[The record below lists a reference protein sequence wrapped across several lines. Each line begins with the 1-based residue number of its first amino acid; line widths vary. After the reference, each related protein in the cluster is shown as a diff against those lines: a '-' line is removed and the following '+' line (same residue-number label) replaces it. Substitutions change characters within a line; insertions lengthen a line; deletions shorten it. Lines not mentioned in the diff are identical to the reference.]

1 MKNRAKCTLCHTIL
15 ESFHRY
21 DYVLCKCGEIS
32 ISGGSDIFECAAKN
46 WNNFVRVDDNDHEI
60 IVKVN
65 ELSSN
70 DSNRKIDTSNDV
82 KLDKKEL
89 LDMLKRSIDY
99 IEQLPSHAQKANVDF
114 DSLNTFIKLLH
125 SILICDVF

>member
-1 MKNRAKCTLCHTIL
+1 MKNRAKCKLCHTIL
-15 ESFHRY
+15 ESFHLY

-70 DSNRKIDTSNDV
+70 DSNRKIDNSNEV

-89 LDMLKRSIDY
+89 LDMLKRSVDY

-114 DSLNTFIKLLH
+114 DSLNTFIKLIH